1 MAKVIGLSWDALNK
15 IFLLISGYTMLEL
28 ISLYSF
34 DFSDWLKYDTV
45 KALAVI
51 APLIWYIY
59 LFTKAIS
66 SRKVRKENEAME
78 RKNKE
83 IEQDILIKRR
93 RKEEAQLQR
102 IEFENRLLEKKIK
115 EQENTGT

>member
-1 MAKVIGLSWDALNK
+1 MAKVISLSWDALNK

-34 DFSDWLKYDTV
+34 DFSDWLKYDTA

-66 SRKVRKENEAME
+66 SRKTIKENQAIERDILE
-78 RKNKE
+78 RKREHE
-83 IEQDILIKRR
+83 IRR
-93 RKEEAQLQR
+93 KIKEEAELKR